1 MSDKFW
7 KYILIAFLFIILC
20 ITVHKM
26 NSEYQIRMLVENSK
40 VNPIEAKCAINSQI
54 NEAAC
59 IIKAQK

>member
-1 MSDKFW
+1 
-7 KYILIAFLFIILC
+7 
-20 ITVHKM
+20 M